1 MRFGLAVQT
10 KGLGWSLFSATK
22 RMIAA
27 SSSSTDR
34 NTPRLR
40 RRLVSLAKKP
50 STALSQDARGGCEVE
65 CPAGMPGQPFLYLR
79 MLVGRIVVDDG
90 VDRLSCRHLRLD
102 GGEKADELLVPV
114 AVHVAAD
121 DGAVED
127 VEGSKQCRRT
137 VALVIVGHSPGTALL
152 HRQTRL
158 GAVERLDLALLINR
172 EDNGVSGRID
182 IETDDVPELFGKF
195 RVVRQLERPDTVR
208 REPMG
213 FENAL
218 HRTQAHPDRL
228 GQLPAGP
235 LGSLPKRGPPPQ
247 VDL

>member
-1 MRFGLAVQT
+1 M
-10 KGLGWSLFSATK
+10 FSATK

-172 EDNGVSGRID
+172 EDNGVSGRISPRSTTRFPHPPRRYRWRCCSRPVSAHASSGL
-182 IETDDVPELFGKF
+182 IHSDDSQIGRSSSSSLHES
-195 RVVRQLERPDTVR
+195 RNCRQR
-208 REPMG
+208 
-213 FENAL
+213 
-218 HRTQAHPDRL
+218 H
-228 GQLPAGP
+228 AGRSP
-235 LGSLPKRGPPPQ
+235 SA
-247 VDL
+247 